1 MYDWLNIQKMTNF
14 YKNNKDDYL
23 KIEDKNLYFDII
35 YNLKKKKITYTLA
48 SIKKIKSIKLRIKT
62 YLKLLN
68 NII

>member
-35 YNLKKKKITYTLA
+35 YNLKKKKLLTHWLV
-48 SIKKIKSIKLRIKT
+48 
-62 YLKLLN
+62 LKRLNLLN
-68 NII
+68 LK

>member
-48 SIKKIKSIKLRIKT
+48 SIKKIKSIKLKIKA